1 MLGFRV
7 GNEQRATARARKEP
21 VAITKIR
28 HGEPNVFEPVLRAEC
43 LTSVTSNKLLIHGER
58 E

>member
-1 MLGFRV
+1 MLGFWA
-7 GNEQRATARARKEP
+7 GDEQRAAARARKEP

-28 HGEPNVFEPVLRAEC
+28 HGEPNVFEAVLRSEC
-43 LTSVTSNKLLIHGER
+43 LASVTSNELLIHGER